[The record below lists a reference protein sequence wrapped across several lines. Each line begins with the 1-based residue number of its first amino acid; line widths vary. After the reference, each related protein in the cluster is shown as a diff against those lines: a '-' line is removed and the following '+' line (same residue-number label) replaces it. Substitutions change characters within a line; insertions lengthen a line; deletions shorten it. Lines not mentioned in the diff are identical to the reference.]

1 MKHLALVVLVLLA
14 SCDDSGGGKEK
25 KTPRS
30 PPEVVLEKMGE
41 LRDKACACK
50 DLPCV
55 EKVEK
60 ELVAWATKNMEM
72 MKDMKPT
79 KEQDERAEKLSD
91 EMRACREKVDSAGS
105 VP

>member
-1 MKHLALVVLVLLA
+1 
-14 SCDDSGGGKEK
+14 
-25 KTPRS
+25 
-30 PPEVVLEKMGE
+30 MGE

-50 DLPCV
+50 DLACV

-60 ELVAWATKNMEM
+60 ELLDWAMKNMEM

-91 EMRACREKVDSAGS
+91 EMRACRQKVEGAGS
-105 VP
+105 GPIP